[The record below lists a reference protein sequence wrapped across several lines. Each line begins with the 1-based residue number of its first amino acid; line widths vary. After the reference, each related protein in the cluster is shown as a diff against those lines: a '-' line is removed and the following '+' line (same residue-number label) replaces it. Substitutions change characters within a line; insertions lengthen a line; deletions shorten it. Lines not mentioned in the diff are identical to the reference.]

1 MNKSL
6 ALRNKLYLFF
16 SLVFLFLLFLYLLY
30 FLISGERGMISYYK
44 IKNQKIEYQFQLDEL
59 KKKNN
64 LFIDRVSRLKLNT
77 LDLDYLDEQLRLK
90 TGFIGESE
98 LVIFFEY

>member
-1 MNKSL
+1 M
-6 ALRNKLYLFF
+6 AQLFF
-16 SLVFLFLLFLYLLY
+16 QLLSIL
-30 FLISGERGMISYYK
+30 
-44 IKNQKIEYQFQLDEL
+44 L